1 MFVKI
6 NRKLLDSFCFA
17 NPNHLKVWIWLLLKA
32 NYKKAF
38 IPIKTGRGVTTIE
51 VDRGQFLYG
60 RKMAEDELQMAGST
74 IERYLQKFKDLE
86 QIIVEPNSLYS
97 IITICKYDSYQ
108 NKTEAS
114 EQAMGKQWASNE
126 QYFGQG
132 NEQAMD
138 TTKKNKNNKEEKE
151 ELEIL
156 IGFEKSAKEFLDD
169 QFYKERFALDN
180 KIMLSEVEQ
189 RMIEFVRKLRKKENY
204 LEQWKTVASIKK
216 YFSNSYAKEIRE
228 REQNIKENSGAWFS
242 ASTGGSTEVPKGIDY
257 EDENIG
263 KW

>member
-38 IPIKTGRGVTTIE
+38 IPVKTGRGYSTIE
-51 VDRGQFLYG
+51 IGRGQFLYG
-60 RKMAEDELQMAGST
+60 RKMAEDELNIAGST

-86 QIIVEPNSLYS
+86 QINIQVNSLYS
-97 IITICKYDSYQ
+97 VITICKYDSYQ
-108 NKTEAS
+108 NKSDTS
-114 EQAMGKQWASNE
+114 EQAMDKQWTSNE
-126 QYFGQG
+126 QYIGQG
-132 NEQAMD
+132 NELAMD

-156 IGFEKSAKEFLDD
+156 IGFEKSAKEFLED

-189 RMIEFVRKLRKKENY
+189 RMIEFVRKLRKKE
-204 LEQWKTVASIKK
+204 
-216 YFSNSYAKEIRE
+216 
-228 REQNIKENSGAWFS
+228 
-242 ASTGGSTEVPKGIDY
+242 
-257 EDENIG
+257 
-263 KW
+263 